1 MPSRTMSSELS
12 RRKWL
17 TPAERVQ
24 KALNIFLK
32 SYITEFLTD
41 YTGQSMPVEG
51 MKKGINSGA
60 S

>member
-1 MPSRTMSSELS
+1 MSRELS